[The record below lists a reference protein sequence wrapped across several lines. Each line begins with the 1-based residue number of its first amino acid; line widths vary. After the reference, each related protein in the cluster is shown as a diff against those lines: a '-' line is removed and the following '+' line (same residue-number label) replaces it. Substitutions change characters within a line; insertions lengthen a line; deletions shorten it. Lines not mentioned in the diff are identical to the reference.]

1 MATTRERALAA
12 AVTLV
17 GEQGVRA
24 LTHARV
30 DAEAG
35 LPKGSTSNWF
45 RTRDALVEGVV
56 VSIAE
61 AERADLA
68 AAMAPASSIDDVI
81 DVLCLLVEELTGRH
95 AVRTRARYALL
106 LETTAT
112 PVRQPAIRTQRSQF
126 EQWLSGLLARFGA
139 DDPDAGARAVLA
151 VGAGLIV
158 NRLTVAPDAPVRS
171 SVALVVRACL
181 PAP

>member
-1 MATTRERALAA
+1 MAATRERALAA
-12 AVTLV
+12 AVRLV

-45 RTRDALVEGVV
+45 RTREALVGGVL

-61 AERADLA
+61 AERADIDI
-68 AAMAPASSIDDVI
+68 AMAPAASVDDVI
-81 DVLCLLVEELTGRH
+81 AALCRMIEDFTGRH

-106 LETTAT
+106 LETTT
-112 PVRQPAIRTQRSQF
+112 TLRTQPSVGAQRSLF
-126 EQWLSGLLARFGA
+126 ETWLRDLLAGLGA
-139 DDPDAGARAVLA
+139 EDPDAGARAVLA
-151 VGAGLIV
+151 AGAGLIV
-158 NRLTVAPDAPVRS
+158 NRLTVAPDAPVLPTVS
-171 SVALVVRACL
+171 LVVRACL
-181 PAP
+181 PSS